1 MRDGTHSNDSGRLC
15 PEKMG
20 VNKGVMSIAYVAFVA
35 PCDVYLICG
44 ICGFPS
50 SSGSPHMTL
59 ALSGAQSGAKGGS
72 FAGGEK
78 VRLYK

>member
-1 MRDGTHSNDSGRLC
+1 
-15 PEKMG
+15 
-20 VNKGVMSIAYVAFVA
+20 MSIAYVAFVA
-35 PCDVYLICG
+35 PCDVYLLCG

-59 ALSGAQSGAKGGS
+59 ALSGAQSGAKGRS

-78 VRLYK
+78 VVDGKAQTYMSPGSLI

>member
-1 MRDGTHSNDSGRLC
+1 
-15 PEKMG
+15 
-20 VNKGVMSIAYVAFVA
+20 MSIAYVAFVA
-35 PCDVYLICG
+35 PCDVYLLCG

-78 VRLYK
+78 VDGQAQTDMSTEHTPSVVKTQR